1 MGIHIKNLIVSEHQK
16 KFQAVMKA
24 LGEKFK
30 ADRIKDVSDAEIC
43 EYALTDILSAIEPLL
58 GEGREASRAELLHK
72 MKRFDTEEP
81 DVAHAQKLLNYIGA
95 QEYQKVADYMQKLI
109 ALTSNTKSASQKL
122 IAKTPRTNELDD
134 VIRILVKEDP
144 NISARKLLAQLKAT
158 RFTHIVIVA
167 AKSITLIKSKKTL
180 HISGL
185 NSRLTR
191 VRSLMQA
198 DIKTTKYK

>member
-1 MGIHIKNLIVSEHQK
+1 MGIHIKNLFVSEHQK
-16 KFQAVMKA
+16 KFQAAMKA
-24 LGEKFK
+24 LGKKFK

-58 GEGREASRAELLHK
+58 GEGGSRAELLHK

-109 ALTSNTKSASQKL
+109 ALTSNAQSASQKL

-180 HISGL
+180 NISGL

-191 VRSLMQA
+191 VRSLMKT